1 MLAGSQILAVMV
13 YRATLKRDRHG
24 TETPTAMAARNT
36 IVSTGRL
43 RRLVAALIL
52 PAALAMAGCAA
63 DEEIAYVER
72 PAESIYDEALF
83 ELDEENFVEAA
94 LLFDEVE
101 RQHPY
106 SQWATRAQLMAAFA
120 HYQATEY
127 EDAILALDRFLAL
140 HPGNDSS
147 AYAYY
152 LRALCYYERIT
163 DVERDQL
170 ITEQARE
177 ALQEVVRRY
186 PNTDYARDAGLKLDL
201 TLDQLAGKEMSIGRW
216 YLRQGYYNAAIN
228 RFRAVVERY
237 QTTTHVPEALHR
249 LTEAYLAI
257 GLPGEARINA
267 AVLGHNYPG
276 TDWYL
281 DSYALLV
288 DQGVRPPEPKGFF
301 GRLADT
307 IF

>member
-1 MLAGSQILAVMV
+1 MV
-13 YRATLKRDRHG
+13 
-24 TETPTAMAARNT
+24 
-36 IVSTGRL
+36 
-43 RRLVAALIL
+43 RRLLAAFALPVALL
-52 PAALAMAGCAA
+52 LTGCAA
-63 DEEIAYVER
+63 EEELTYVER
-72 PAESIYDEALF
+72 PAESIYDEALVDLEQERF
-83 ELDEENFVEAA
+83 EQAA

-120 HYQATEY
+120 NYQATRY

-152 LRALCYYERIT
+152 LRSLCYYERIT

-186 PNTDYARDAGLKLDL
+186 PNTDYARDAALKLDL
-201 TLDQLAGKEMSIGRW
+201 TLDQLAGKEMTIGRW

-228 RFRAVVERY
+228 RFRSVVGQY

-257 GLPGEARINA
+257 GLPEEARINA

-276 TDWYL
+276 TEWYI

-288 DQGVRPPEPKGFF
+288 DEGVRPQEPKGFF
-301 GRLADT
+301 GRLADSV
-307 IF
+307 F

>member
-1 MLAGSQILAVMV
+1 M
-13 YRATLKRDRHG
+13 
-24 TETPTAMAARNT
+24 PARNLLT
-36 IVSTGRL
+36 SI
-43 RRLVAALIL
+43 RRLLAAVAL
-52 PAALAMAGCAA
+52 PAALLAAGCASD
-63 DEEIAYVER
+63 DEPAYVER
-72 PAESIYDEALF
+72 PAESIYDEALAD
-83 ELDEENFVEAA
+83 LDQENFEQAA
-94 LLFDEVE
+94 VLFDEVE

-120 HYQATEY
+120 HYQATDY

-152 LRALCYYERIT
+152 LRSLCYYERIT

-186 PNTDYARDAGLKLDL
+186 PNTDYARDAALKLDL
-201 TLDQLAGKEMSIGRW
+201 TMDQLAGKEMTIGRW

-228 RFRAVVERY
+228 RFRSVVSQY

-257 GLPGEARINA
+257 GLPEEARANA

-276 TDWYL
+276 TEWYL

-288 DQGVRPPEPKGFF
+288 DEGVRPQASRGFF
-301 GRLADT
+301 GRLADS

>member
-1 MLAGSQILAVMV
+1 MPVVV
-13 YRATLKRDRHG
+13 YKPFPDQERTDADG
-24 TETPTAMAARNT
+24 FTAMPARELALT
-36 IVSTGRL
+36 T
-43 RRLVAALIL
+43 RRLVTAIGISAALV
-52 PAALAMAGCAA
+52 AAGCSSD
-63 DEEIAYVER
+63 DEPAYVER
-72 PAESIYDEALF
+72 PPETIYNEALA
-83 ELDEENFVEAA
+83 ELEDENYTLAA
-94 LLFDEVE
+94 QFFDEVE

-120 HYQATEY
+120 HYQATDY
-127 EDAILALDRFLAL
+127 EDAILAL
-140 HPGNDSS
+140 HPGNDNS

-186 PNTDYARDAGLKLDL
+186 PNTDYARDAALKLDL
-201 TLDQLAGKEMSIGRW
+201 TLDQLAGKEMTIGRW

-257 GLPGEARINA
+257 GLPEEARINA

-288 DQGVRPPEPKGFF
+288 DEGVRPPETRGFF
-301 GRLADT
+301 GRLADG